1 MEYDPVCGSD
11 GVTYSNECALENADC
26 QSEDGVHVVY
36 FGKCYVVCPNDS
48 THFDCPG
55 KFCLFNVQVKNSI
68 EFYEPV
74 CGTDGHTYDNRC
86 FIEAE
91 NCDREWDDLVEEDYE
106 GECDDHECDQICT
119 REYDPV

>member
-36 FGKCYVVCPNDS
+36 YGKCYVVCPNDS

-55 KFCLFNVQVKNSI
+55 KFCLSNVQVKNLI
-68 EFYEPV
+68 ELKCTCFRQLQIS
-74 CGTDGHTYDNRC
+74 GSGKWDRTTDLGLMSP
-86 FIEAE
+86 A
-91 NCDREWDDLVEEDYE
+91 L
-106 GECDDHECDQICT
+106 
-119 REYDPV
+119 